1 MLRVLNRTSQL
12 GRIISPRKVVF
23 LASIRSRSSLVELEK
38 LVKLYRYW
46 LGLIHTFGRKSGFS
60 IMTDELRNFW
70 TRFSLPW
77 IAVDDVSE
85 SEEASDGWYS
95 LA

>member
-12 GRIISPRKVVF
+12 GKIIRLRKVVF
-23 LASIRSRSSLVELEK
+23 LARIRSRSSLVELEK
-38 LVKLYRYW
+38 LVKLHGYW
-46 LGLIHTFGRKSGFS
+46 SGLIHTFGRKSGLS
-60 IMTDELRNFW
+60 SMTDELRNFW

-85 SEEASDGWYS
+85 SKEASDRWYS